1 MGVPQALATP
11 PKKALLLRLDV
22 PVVGVYHDRSKIG
35 DTLTRTTY
43 ITSGIGGGHVFS
55 PLNDQRPMVPRVEI
69 GVGGKLSNFLV
80 MGATLQATFARGNF
94 KENYNLEF
102 NTNYEI
108 KVYCLA
114 ALPFIEVLLIQN
126 GGFIPFLLVTGGV
139 RADIVKIL
147 PDDGSRKTK
156 QYSIRGV
163 AGLGGGI
170 HIFIGKNASIDLTLT
185 GQFEKG
191 TMTDKNAGSLFISV
205 NEYYRFD
212 EKYDVM
218 RISGDLTVGVSVW
231 I

>member
-1 MGVPQALATP
+1 MHCHPPGVEAQAFAP
-11 PKKALLLRLDV
+11 PIKIDDIINVIRL
-22 PVVGVYHDRSKIG
+22 
-35 DTLTRTTY
+35 
-43 ITSGIGGGHVFS
+43 
-55 PLNDQRPMVPRVEI
+55 
-69 GVGGKLSNFLV
+69 LSNFLV
-80 MGATLQATFARGNF
+80 VGATLQATFARGNF
-94 KENYNLEF
+94 KKNYHLEF
-102 NTNYEI
+102 STDYEI
-108 KVYCLA
+108 SAYCLA

-126 GGFIPFLLVTGGV
+126 STVIPFLLATGGV

-156 QYSIRGV
+156 QYSVRGV

-205 NEYYRFD
+205 EEYYRFD

-218 RISGDLTVGVSVW
+218 RISGDLTVGMSVW

>member
-1 MGVPQALATP
+1 
-11 PKKALLLRLDV
+11 
-22 PVVGVYHDRSKIG
+22 
-35 DTLTRTTY
+35 
-43 ITSGIGGGHVFS
+43 
-55 PLNDQRPMVPRVEI
+55 
-69 GVGGKLSNFLV
+69 
-80 MGATLQATFARGNF
+80 
-94 KENYNLEF
+94 
-102 NTNYEI
+102 
-108 KVYCLA
+108 
-114 ALPFIEVLLIQN
+114 VLLIQA

-170 HIFIGKNASIDLTLT
+170 HIFVGKNASIDLTLT